1 MSDIDLE
8 PYDDDE
14 LASAGTTA
22 QAQSALEQ
30 KASRQK
36 VKPQPIAVHA
46 LPDAFARPDSERR
59 PPLALLRQWIVERLQ
74 SDDPTLPADRATIY
88 ADLWMEYAEA
98 QDSIDR
104 NGVICLHPRTSVII
118 ENPYVARRDKTR
130 QALAQVRDVR
140 ADWLWTADN
149 IERAR
154 AWLDAATKERD
165 ARLSAAERQRVKQ
178 MEGQK

>member
-8 PYDDDE
+8 PFDFGDQPVVTSQQQAE
-14 LASAGTTA
+14 LQARADRQGT
-22 QAQSALEQ
+22 
-30 KASRQK
+30 
-36 VKPQPIAVHA
+36 KPKA
-46 LPDAFARPDSERR
+46 LPVHQLPDVLTRPDKAKR
-59 PPLALLRQWIVERLQ
+59 PPLAILREWIVERLQ
-74 SDDPTLPADRATIY
+74 GDDPSLPADRAVIF

-130 QALAQVRDVR
+130 QALGQVRDVR
-140 ADWLWTADN
+140 ADWLWKGDN
-149 IERAR
+149 IARAR

-165 ARLSAAERQRVKQ
+165 ARLTAGERDKVKQ
-178 MEGQK
+178 IEGRK

>member
-1 MSDIDLE
+1 MTEIEME
-8 PYDDDE
+8 PFDDDA
-14 LASAGTTA
+14 LAASGTTA
-22 QAQSALEQ
+22 QAQAVLID

-36 VKPQPIAVHA
+36 TKPKAITVHA
-46 LPDAFARPDSERR
+46 LPDAFARPDAERR
-59 PPLALLRQWIVERLQ
+59 PPLALLRQWIVDRLQ
-74 SDDPTLPADRATIY
+74 EDDPSLPADRATIY

-140 ADWLWTADN
+140 ADWLWHADN
-149 IERAR
+149 IDRAR
-154 AWLDAATKERD
+154 GWLEAATTERD
-165 ARLSAAERQRVKQ
+165 KRLSASERERIKQ
-178 MEGQK
+178 MEKGK

>member
-8 PYDDDE
+8 PFDDDA
-14 LASAGTTA
+14 LTSAGTTA
-22 QAQSALEQ
+22 QAQAALEA
-30 KASRQK
+30 KASRQA
-36 VKPQPIAVHA
+36 VKPKPLPVHK
-46 LPDAFARPDSERR
+46 LPDVFTRPDKAKR
-59 PPLALLRQWIVERLQ
+59 PPLAILRDWIVERLQ
-74 SDDPTLPADRATIY
+74 GDDPGLPADRAVIF

-130 QALAQVRDVR
+130 QALGQVRDVR
-140 ADWLWTADN
+140 ADWLWQGDN
-149 IERAR
+149 VSRAR

-165 ARLSAAERQRVKQ
+165 ARLSAAERNRINQI
-178 MEGQK
+178 EGTK